1 MLTQNRK
8 LKDAG
13 GAELQQLLIGKELV
27 RRGFDVSII
36 SAAHKPEEIRKD
48 LPFKIVPAFKPG
60 AGLPLI
66 RFFYPKLVKIW
77 RALCSADAD
86 IFYVRGGGFILAP
99 VVFYAK
105 LKHKKVVFCGA
116 DDTDFDPKRVQLPI
130 FRDRMFYYWG
140 IKRCDKIVVQNKA
153 QRKLL
158 QENFNKKGEI
168 IRNGFYKTNHNS
180 AIRNEILWVATIR
193 KKKNPQLFIELA
205 KRFPKE
211 KFVMIGGRVPGNY
224 FERQDLF
231 DYITEKAKEVPNLEF
246 KGFLP
251 FEETDKQFARAKLF
265 INTSMHEGFP
275 NTLLQA
281 WSRGIPVI
289 SFVNPDDLI
298 GKYPLGVAV
307 KNFEEMVQKL
317 QEVLSK
323 RIRFSQQKIKTFFEK
338 NLTIENTVDKY
349 EILFNHLVS
358 K

>member
-13 GAELQQLLIGKELV
+13 GAELQQLLMGKELV
-27 RRGFDVSII
+27 RRGFDVSLI
-36 SAAHKPEEIRKD
+36 SAAYKPEEIKKD
-48 LPFKIVPAFKPG
+48 LPFKIIPAFRRG
-60 AGLPLI
+60 GGLPFV

-77 RALCSADAD
+77 RALCNADAD

-99 VVFYAK
+99 VVLYAK

-130 FRDRMFYYWG
+130 FRDRMLYYWG
-140 IKRCDKIVVQNKA
+140 MKRCNKIVVQNKA
-153 QRKLL
+153 QQKLL

-180 AIRNEILWVATIR
+180 AVRNEILWVATIR

-205 KRFPKE
+205 KRFPNE

-224 FERQDLF
+224 FEQQDLF
-231 DYITEKAKEVPNLEF
+231 DYIIEKAKEVPNLEF

-251 FEETDKQFARAKLF
+251 FEETDKRFIRAKLF

-275 NTLLQA
+275 NTFLQA

-317 QEVLSK
+317 QEILSK
-323 RIRFSQQKIKTFFEK
+323 KIQFSKQKIKTFFEK

-349 EILFNHLVS
+349 ETLFNQLVS